1 VLHFTEREIMTIR
14 LLADGKTNDEI
25 AQKLFISVHT
35 VKKNIENIFEK
46 TNLHNR
52 VQIAVYAYKNGLIE

>member
-1 VLHFTEREIMTIR
+1 MLHFTEREIMTIR